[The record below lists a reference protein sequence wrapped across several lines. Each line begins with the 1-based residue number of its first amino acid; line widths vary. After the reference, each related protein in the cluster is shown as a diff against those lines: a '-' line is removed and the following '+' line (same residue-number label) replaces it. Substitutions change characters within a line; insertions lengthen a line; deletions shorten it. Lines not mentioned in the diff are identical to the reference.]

1 MLTYSTKFM
10 QERVDFL
17 TGSGMPLENVAKA
30 IVSHP
35 QVNICLIL
43 LSSRMTLQGCLP
55 SMLM

>member
-1 MLTYSTKFM
+1 M

-35 QVNICLIL
+35 QVTTCLIL
-43 LSSRMTLQGCLP
+43 LAL
-55 SMLM
+55 LM